1 MLNRI
6 KSDRSEIRYRA
17 KLRHESV
24 LPKHYTDQKHAFRNL
39 LPASTLC
46 YITILIS
53 FVLIFV
59 VIEELEKVLPP
70 PLMVKDEPANPGR
83 FIAERAKNH
92 VVNLTSLGPRP
103 TGSFENEVLA
113 VNFLSKEI
121 NYIISKAKKVH
132 RIVLDVQKTSGSFP
146 LKFLDGMT
154 NVYRNV
160 QNVVVRISGVEES
173 AHSLLIN
180 CHFDTVT
187 DSPGGSDDGASCA
200 VMLEM
205 LRVLSQADAA
215 LRHNVIMLFNGAEE
229 NLLQASHGFIT
240 QHRWAAEVR
249 AFINLEACGA
259 GGREILFQAGPEHPW
274 LMQAYAETVPYPL
287 ASSLAQEVFESGI
300 IPGDTD
306 FRIFRDF
313 GHISGL
319 DFAWSTNG
327 YVYHTR
333 LDNAA
338 QIPLGTLQRTGDN
351 ILALT
356 LKLASTDQ
364 LVDSSQSGKIVFFDV
379 IGAFIVYWSEFVGNL
394 LSLAVLA
401 FSLYTL
407 NANVDK
413 SVSEDI
419 VKHLYMR
426 QLFLCTGVIVCSW
439 VLSLLTSGLTA
450 FTLSMLNR
458 SMSWF
463 ARPVWIFFLYV
474 IPSFLVPIFVTLLA
488 ARKQRLVIKSPW
500 TLFRLYCDANQ
511 ILYTTMTLICLLFRI
526 RSGFVPAMWL
536 FFSCIGSVLRE
547 RIFAHWKDWRIL
559 VLYVGCLVLPYIECA
574 YMINGSLQ
582 LIIPIMGRSGSG
594 NHAEIVL
601 GMISS
606 AMFTLLLSFLVPGIL
621 LVQIPKRVVSFLS
634 AIFFIAILVLILTP
648 LGFPYSSD
656 PAAPAPQRHMI
667 LHVERTFHDVNGE
680 VEEQRSGL
688 WVVNLDV
695 NSPRSVSSLVPE
707 MSRAQLVHDD
717 CQQRLYCG
725 LPYIIP
731 VQTFIW
737 QTHWITGPSPIISIP
752 TELSLLHREVR
763 PQNIH
768 RLTFEAVGPDHMTVL
783 VSPREGSELVAWSVD
798 ASQPLA
804 GPRWKG
810 RNTYFVYYSCA
821 SDPEPWRFWIDF
833 KVEPSRGQDSL
844 VDVALCGHFIHG
856 AHQMSVRLR
865 RFLAQFPPWTVTSG
879 WTATYKSYIF

>member
-1 MLNRI
+1 MPLLCGVYCQNLER
-6 KSDRSEIRYRA
+6 SERSEIRYRA
-17 KLRHESV
+17 KLRHESL
-24 LPKHYTDQKHAFRNL
+24 LPKHYPDQKHAFRTL

-46 YITILIS
+46 YLTILVS

-59 VIEELEKVLPP
+59 IIEQLEKQLPP
-70 PLMVKDEPANPGR
+70 PLMVKDEPANPHR

-121 NYIISKAKKVH
+121 NYIISRAKKVH
-132 RIVLDVQKTSGSFP
+132 RIVLDVQKVSGSFP
-146 LKFLDGMT
+146 LSFLDGMT
-154 NVYRNV
+154 SVYRNV
-160 QNVVVRISGVEES
+160 QNVVVRISGVQES

-205 LRVLSQADAA
+205 LRVMSQRDAA
-215 LRHNVIMLFNGAEE
+215 LPHNVVLLFNGAEE

-240 QHRWAAEVR
+240 QHRWASEVR
-249 AFINLEACGA
+249 AFVNLESCGA

-319 DFAWSTNG
+319 DFAWVTNG

-351 ILALT
+351 ILSLT
-356 LKLASTDQ
+356 LKLASADQ
-364 LVDSSQSGKIVFFDV
+364 LVPSSSQSAAAGKIIFFDV
-379 IGAFIVYWSEFVGNL
+379 IGAFIVYWSELVGNL
-394 LSLAVLA
+394 LNVAVLA
-401 FSLYTL
+401 FSIYTL
-407 NANVDK
+407 NFNINK

-419 VKHLYMR
+419 VKQLYMR
-426 QLFLCTGVIVCSW
+426 QMFLCTGVIVCGW
-439 VLSLLTSGLTA
+439 VLSLLTCGLTA
-450 FTLSMLNR
+450 FTLTMLNR
-458 SMSWF
+458 AMSWF
-463 ARPVWIFFLYV
+463 ARPVWIFFLYI
-474 IPSFLVPIFVTLLA
+474 IPSLLVPLLVTLLA
-488 ARKQRLVIKSPW
+488 ARRQRLVIRSPW

-526 RSGFVPAMWL
+526 RSGFIPAMWL
-536 FFSCIGSVLRE
+536 FFSCISSVLRE

-574 YMINGSLQ
+574 YIINGSLQ

-667 LHVERTFHDVNGE
+667 LHVERTFHGVGGE
-680 VEEQRSGL
+680 VEEQRAGF
-688 WVVNLDV
+688 WVINLDV

-707 MSRAQLVHDD
+707 MARAQVIDED
-717 CQQRLYCG
+717 CDKRLYCG

-731 VQTFIW
+731 VMTFIW
-737 QTHWITGPSPIISIP
+737 QTHWIPGPSPIISIP
-752 TELSLLHREVR
+752 TELTLLQREVR

-768 RLTFEAVGPDHMTVL
+768 RLTFEAVGPDHMTLL
-783 VSPREGSELVAWSVD
+783 VSPRDGMELIGWSVD
-798 ASQPLA
+798 ASKPLA
-804 GPRWKG
+804 GPKWHG

-821 SDPEPWRFWIDF
+821 SDPEPWRFYIDF
-833 KVEPSRGQDSL
+833 KVRP
-844 VDVALCGHFIHG
+844 
-856 AHQMSVRLR
+856 
-865 RFLAQFPPWTVTSG
+865 
-879 WTATYKSYIF
+879 YKIA